1 MKTLPDNPSLGHLRR
16 QAKDLLTALRDYWPG
31 ASLADAQAS
40 LAQEYGFRT
49 WPQLKAEVDRLRG
62 KADLADEGLARA
74 IAERY
79 GLGDVTGAMRSLT
92 RPDDSGRQWSLNT
105 TRGRGAVRSLDIW
118 IPIVD
123 ADADAALQLAA
134 TNEGIALPAPVRSR
148 HGAIVESIGGHDW
161 RVHRWLHSGPPLSAP
176 VSATT
181 TGVVGEILAKIHRLG
196 LPVDRISPWHASRL
210 SQRAWPELAA
220 TAKSRGA
227 PWAPALAE
235 VVPILTDLESI
246 GAERP
251 QPAPVLC
258 HNNLIPGN
266 VRLGQNNQVIVFG
279 WDHAGGQPPA
289 RELCEAL
296 THWAVGPN
304 GSVNAAGARAMID
317 GYRRACEFPP
327 PLDITTFR
335 GTAIGLA
342 NYVAGEIDRAL
353 KTDNE
358 EDQRHADRSVQHLLA
373 HLPPAS
379 LSKNSSARRWQGAWP
394 QPRSPVSDSPNALV
408 SHDTRSQQSLTC
420 ATVRIG
426 IDIRTGGLA
435 DRALPRGT

>member
-1 MKTLPDNPSLGHLRR
+1 M
-16 QAKDLLTALRDYWPG
+16 
-31 ASLADAQAS
+31 
-40 LAQEYGFRT
+40 
-49 WPQLKAEVDRLRG
+49 
-62 KADLADEGLARA
+62 
-74 IAERY
+74 
-79 GLGDVTGAMRSLT
+79 
-92 RPDDSGRQWSLNT
+92 
-105 TRGRGAVRSLDIW
+105 
-118 IPIVD
+118 
-123 ADADAALQLAA
+123 
-134 TNEGIALPAPVRSR
+134 
-148 HGAIVESIGGHDW
+148 
-161 RVHRWLHSGPPLSAP
+161 
-176 VSATT
+176 
-181 TGVVGEILAKIHRLG
+181 
-196 LPVDRISPWHASRL
+196 
-210 SQRAWPELAA
+210 
-220 TAKSRGA
+220 
-227 PWAPALAE
+227 
-235 VVPILTDLESI
+235 
-246 GAERP
+246 
-251 QPAPVLC
+251 
-258 HNNLIPGN
+258 
-266 VRLGQNNQVIVFG
+266 IVFG

-304 GSVNAAGARAMID
+304 GSVNAAGARAMIN